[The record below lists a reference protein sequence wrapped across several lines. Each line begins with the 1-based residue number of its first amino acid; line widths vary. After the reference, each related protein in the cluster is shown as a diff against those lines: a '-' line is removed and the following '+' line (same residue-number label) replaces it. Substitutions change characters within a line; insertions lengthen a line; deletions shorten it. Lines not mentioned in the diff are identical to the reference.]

1 MALTLQQMADR
12 IEIDDLLTRYSTAI
26 DSKDFDLLDQ
36 VFTPD
41 AIIDYS
47 SAAPGVRGNRA
58 EMKRWLSEVLARFPM
73 TQHLVSNK
81 AITLDGDS
89 GTGRT
94 MFYNPMGW
102 TKEGSEELKLFFVG
116 GYYHDKFVRTPDGWR
131 IVERI
136 EQSAWTVGD
145 LPPDVPQG

>member
-1 MALTLQQMADR
+1 MASLSTQQLADR
-12 IEIDDLLTRYSTAI
+12 IDIDDLLTRYSTAI
-26 DSKDFDLLDQ
+26 DSKNFDLLDT

-41 AIIDYS
+41 ALIDYS

-58 EMKRWLSEVLARFPM
+58 EMKKWLSEVLGAFPV

-81 AITLDGDS
+81 AISLESDRA
-89 GTGRT
+89 TGRT

-102 TKEGSEELKLFFVG
+102 TEQESGEMKLFFVG
-116 GYYHDKFVRTPDGWR
+116 GYYNDKFERTPEGWR

-136 EQSAWTVGD
+136 EESTWVVGD
-145 LPPDVPQG
+145 RPPGVP